1 MASPTSFSLKIPCS
15 SANIGPGF
23 DVIGLALSLHLEIQV
38 TIDTSK
44 SSSQQPLNCVITY
57 EDRSNSVEKIDL
69 DPEVNLITR
78 VALYVLRCHD
88 QRAFPAETHV
98 HIVNPIPL
106 GRGLGSSGT
115 AVVAGVMLGNE
126 VGRLGLSKERML
138 DYCLMIERHPDNVA
152 ASLFGGFVGTY
163 LNELKPED
171 VARKE
176 IPLSE
181 VLPAPAG
188 GVDTGKRP
196 PEPPIGI
203 GHYRK
208 FQWAKEI
215 KAIAIIPDFVVPTA
229 NARSVLP
236 TSYSRADVVYNL
248 QRAALLPAALGSSP
262 PDPDMIYLAMQD
274 KVHQPYRQTL
284 IPGLTEILQ
293 SMNPRTQPG
302 LLGICLSGAG
312 PTILALATNNF
323 EEIADRIIARFASN
337 NITCQWKLL
346 EPAQAGA
353 TIQY

>member
-1 MASPTSFSLKIPCS
+1 MDSFLIRTPCS

-23 DVIGLALSLHLEIQV
+23 DVIGLALSLYLELRV
-38 TIDTSK
+38 TIDSSKTS
-44 SSSQQPLNCVITY
+44 SPLPLNCAITY
-57 EDRSNSVEKIDL
+57 EDQSKSTE
-69 DPEVNLITR
+69 EITR
-78 VALYVLRCHD
+78 IPV
-88 QRAFPAETHV
+88 ETKV

-115 AVVAGVMLGNE
+115 AVVAGVMLGNA
-126 VGRLGLSKERML
+126 VGKLGLSKDRLL

-181 VLPAPAG
+181 VLPSPAG
-188 GVDTGKRP
+188 GIDTGFQP
-196 PEPPIGI
+196 PEPPLGI

-208 FQWAKEI
+208 FNWAPEI

-229 NARSVLP
+229 NARNVLP
-236 TSYSRADVVYNL
+236 NEYSRADVVFNL

-262 PDPDMIYLAMQD
+262 PDPDMIFLAMQD
-274 KVHQPYRQTL
+274 KVHQPYRKTL
-284 IPGLTEILQ
+284 IPGLAEILQ
-293 SMNPRTQPG
+293 SMTPATQPG

-312 PTILALATNNF
+312 PTILALATDRF
-323 EEIADRIIARFASN
+323 TEIADRIIARFASN

-346 EPAQAGA
+346 EPAQEG
-353 TIQY
+353 TTVTQD

>member
-1 MASPTSFSLKIPCS
+1 MESFVIRTPCS

-23 DVIGLALSLHLEIQV
+23 DVIGLALSLHMELHV
-38 TIDTSK
+38 SVDSSKTS
-44 SSSQQPLNCVITY
+44 SELPLNCAITY
-57 EDRSNSVEKIDL
+57 EDLSKSAEQISL

-78 VALYVLRCHD
+78 VALYLLRCHN
-88 QRAFPAETHV
+88 QRAFPVETKV
-98 HIVNPIPL
+98 HIINPIPL

-126 VGRLGLSKERML
+126 VGKLGLSKERLL

-188 GVDTGKRP
+188 GIDTGFKP
-196 PEPPIGI
+196 PEPPLGI

-208 FQWAKEI
+208 FNWAPEI

-229 NARSVLP
+229 NARNVLP
-236 TSYSRADVVYNL
+236 ETYSRADVVFNL
-248 QRAALLPAALGSSP
+248 QRAALLPAALGTSP
-262 PDPDMIYLAMQD
+262 PDPDMIFLAMQD
-274 KVHQPYRQTL
+274 KVHQPYRKTL

-293 SMNPRTQPG
+293 FMTPATQPG

-312 PTILALATNNF
+312 PTILALATDRF
-323 EEIADRIIARFASN
+323 TEIADRIIAQFATN

-346 EPAQAGA
+346 EPAQAG
-353 TIQY
+353 TTVSPN